1 VNQQISI
8 IAPIYNEVGNLM
20 RLCDSVAEAM
30 VDFDYELLLIND
42 GSTDG
47 STELLNDLAASNVRI
62 KVIHFVRNYGQT
74 AALKAGFKHASFDL
88 IVTLDGDMQND
99 PSDIPNMVKK
109 LDEGWDVVTG
119 WRKDRKDAFVTRTL
133 PSKIANRLISKLS
146 NVHLHDYGCTLRVY
160 KAEFVRDVPLY
171 GEMHRFLP
179 IYVTWAGAKLV
190 EVPVKHHP
198 RTSGV
203 SKYGLSRIPKVL
215 LDLTTLKFLR
225 DYYVTPIYFFGAL
238 GVSAIVL
245 GFVAGFISV
254 LCFQA
259 WASPIAGA
267 VLAVLGPILILFG
280 IVEITLGV
288 IAEVMIRMHYDI
300 RDKEPFKIRLT
311 QNMGD

>member
-1 VNQQISI
+1 MNEQISI
-8 IAPIYNEVGNLM
+8 IAPIYNEVGNLK
-20 RLCDSVAEAM
+20 RLCDAVAEAM

-47 STELLNDLAASNVRI
+47 STELLSDLAASNERV

-74 AALKAGFKHASFDL
+74 AALKAGFKHAHHEL

-99 PSDIPNMVKK
+99 PSDIPAMVKK
-109 LDEGWDVVTG
+109 LEEGWDVVTG
-119 WRKDRKDAFVTRTL
+119 WRKDRKDTFVTRTF
-133 PSKIANRLISKLS
+133 PSKIANRLISRLS

-198 RTSGV
+198 RIEGE

-238 GVSAIVL
+238 GVASILL
-245 GFVAGFISV
+245 GVGASILSF

-259 WASPIAGA
+259 WVSPIAGA
-267 VLAVLGPILILFG
+267 VLAVIGPMLILFG

-311 QNMGD
+311 QNMGE

>member
-1 VNQQISI
+1 MNQQISI

>member
-1 VNQQISI
+1 MTQQISI
-8 IAPIYNEVGNLM
+8 IAPIYNEVGNLK

-30 VDFDYELLLIND
+30 VDFDYELMLIND
-42 GSTDG
+42 GSNDG
-47 STELLNDLAASNVRI
+47 STELMNDLAAANKRV
-62 KVIHFVRNYGQT
+62 KVIHFIRNYGQT
-74 AALKAGFKHASFDL
+74 AALKAGFKHASHEL

-99 PSDIPNMVKK
+99 PSDIPAMVKK

-119 WRKDRKDAFVTRTL
+119 WRKNRKDTFVTRTL
-133 PSKIANRLISKLS
+133 PSKIANKLISKLS

-160 KAEFVRDVPLY
+160 KAEYVRDVPLY

-198 RTSGV
+198 RIEGE

-238 GVSAIVL
+238 GVVSIML
-245 GFVAGFISV
+245 GVGAGLWSL

-259 WASPIAGA
+259 WSSPIAGA
-267 VLAVLGPILILFG
+267 VLAVICPMFILFG